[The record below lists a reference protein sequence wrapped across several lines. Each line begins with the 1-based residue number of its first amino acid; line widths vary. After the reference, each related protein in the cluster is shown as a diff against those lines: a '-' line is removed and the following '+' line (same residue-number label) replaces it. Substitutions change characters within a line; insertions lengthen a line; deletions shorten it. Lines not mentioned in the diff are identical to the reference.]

1 MMLLIVFLSSSF
13 LMGAV
18 CRCVVDV
25 DVDVDVDRVE
35 FRSNKFC

>member
-1 MMLLIVFLSSSF
+1 MFLSSSF

-25 DVDVDVDRVE
+25 DVDVDRVE